1 MPSPYYRKGMR
12 PDGDFASRTRRALSP
27 VLGHYTW
34 LNVERGEGSWL
45 LTTDGRRI
53 LDLTCGIAVTTIGH
67 AHPKVVACVEAQAR
81 KLLHICAGVAA
92 YEPNVAY
99 AEALTQVTP
108 SGLDTVFFCNSGAEA
123 IEAAIK
129 FARQVQGRPGIIGF
143 RGGFHGRTTGAAALT
158 SSKSH
163 YKVGYAPLLPEV
175 YIAPFPYPLRCG
187 HDGAHTAEECADRC
201 IDELF
206 KLLDHVVPPENV
218 AAFIL
223 EPVLGEGGYVPAP
236 RRFLER
242 LRAIAKRFDIL
253 LIFDEVQTGFGRT
266 GAMFAAQR
274 YGVVPDA
281 IALAKALGGGLPLGA
296 LVAPRALHEKWKTGT
311 HGSTFGG
318 NPVSCAAGLA
328 TLEVIREERLDE
340 RAEMLGQI
348 IVEELRPIA
357 KQEGIG
363 EVRQLGA
370 MVGVE
375 FVGAR
380 GEPDRD
386 ASKKGITAALER
398 DVLLITCGAMD
409 QVVRFIPPLNI
420 AEDDLRRGVR
430 AFVESVKRPAHAAAR

>member
-1 MPSPYYRKGMR
+1 MSP
-12 PDGDFASRTRRALSP
+12 DRRDYAARARRVLSP

-34 LNVERGEGSWL
+34 LNVERGEGSYVQ
-45 LTTDGRRI
+45 TPEGRRI
-53 LDLTCGIAVTTIGH
+53 LDLTCGIAVTAVGH
-67 AHPKVVACVEAQAR
+67 AHPKVVAAVAEQAG
-81 KLLHICAGVAA
+81 KLLHICAGVAV
-92 YEPNVAY
+92 YEPNVAF
-99 AEALTQVTP
+99 AEALAEVAP
-108 SGLDTVFFCNSGAEA
+108 GDLDTVFFANSGAEA

-129 FARQVQGRPGIIGF
+129 FARQVTGRPAIVGF
-143 RGGFHGRTTGAAALT
+143 RGGFHGRTTGAGALT

-187 HDGAHTAEECADRC
+187 HAVEHTAEECAEWC
-201 IDELF
+201 ADEL
-206 KLLDHVVPPENV
+206 LRMLDHVVPPENV
-218 AAFIL
+218 AAFLL

-236 RRFLER
+236 PRFLQR

-274 YGVVPDA
+274 YDVTPDA
-281 IALAKALGGGLPLGA
+281 LVLAKALGGGLPLGA
-296 LVAPRALHEKWKTGT
+296 LVAPRRLHEKWHTGT

-328 TLEVIREERLDE
+328 TLRVIQEERLAE
-340 RAEMLGQI
+340 RAETLGEI

-363 EVRQLGA
+363 EFRRLGA

-375 FVGAR
+375 FVTAR
-380 GEPDRD
+380 GDPDRD
-386 ASKKGITAALER
+386 AAKRAIAGALER
-398 DVLLITCGAMD
+398 DVLLITCGSFD

-430 AFVESVKRPAHAAAR
+430 AFVDAAKARAHAAAH